1 MVNASFNFA
10 SLAGLACIAWAGVVE
25 FKRRKMYIKAV
36 LLFAS
41 GIILLFQGWR
51 LDPVLQIAYFFLA
64 SAIFVTGKEA
74 KVIDIFNNAV
84 DKSLDFGSPKGN
96 TAPRLTSSSDSEKAE
111 NETPPSV

>member
-10 SLAGLACIAWAGVVE
+10 SLAGLACMAWAGLVE

-51 LDPVLQIAYFFLA
+51 LDPVLQLAYFFLA
-64 SAIFVTGKEA
+64 SAIFVTGKEE
-74 KVIDIFNNAV
+74 KVINIFNSAV
-84 DKSLDFGSPKGN
+84 DKSLDFGSPKSN
-96 TAPRLTSSSDSEKAE
+96 PAPRLTSSQDSKKAE

>member
-10 SLAGLACIAWAGVVE
+10 SLAGLACMVWAGVVE

-51 LDPVLQIAYFFLA
+51 LDPVLQLAYFFLA

-74 KVIDIFNNAV
+74 KVIDIFNTAV
-84 DKSLDFGSPKGN
+84 DRSLDFGSPKSDS
-96 TAPRLTSSSDSEKAE
+96 APRLTSLLDSEKAE